1 MSPKGRPEGES
12 APKRVSAK
20 GSLASS
26 ALTTGARALRG
37 FAILEALVT
46 IVLLSFGILGLVGLQ
61 AKMQA
66 AEMES
71 YQRSQ
76 ALLLLEDMAAR
87 LNTNRAVA
95 ADYVTATPVGTGGTE
110 PTDCS
115 AKAVGYERDLCEW
128 SNALKGSAET
138 LGGNAVG
145 TLIGGRGCIEE
156 IAGAV
161 PPRYQIVV
169 TWQGLHQ
176 SRAPDIACATGAY
189 GNEALGLR
197 RAVVKVVAIADL
209 TP

>member
-1 MSPKGRPEGES
+1 MSS
-12 APKRVSAK
+12 APAAGV
-20 GSLASS
+20 
-26 ALTTGARALRG
+26 RALRG

-87 LNTNRAVA
+87 LSTNRAVA
-95 ADYVTATPVGTGGTE
+95 ANYVTATPLGTGDAE
-110 PTDCS
+110 PADCS
-115 AKAVGYERDLCEW
+115 AKAVGNERDLCEW
-128 SNALKGSAET
+128 SNALKGSAEQ

-145 TLIGGRGCIEE
+145 SLIGGRGCIEE
-156 IAGAV
+156 IAGAL

-176 SRAPDIACATGAY
+176 SRAPNIACASGAY
-189 GNEALGLR
+189 GSEALGLR
-197 RAVVKVVAIADL
+197 RAVAKVVAIADL

>member
-1 MSPKGRPEGES
+1 MSYGLS
-12 APKRVSAK
+12 
-20 GSLASS
+20 
-26 ALTTGARALRG
+26 TGVRAVRG

-95 ADYVTATPVGTGGTE
+95 ASYVTATPVGTGDAE
-110 PTDCS
+110 PADCS
-115 AKAVGYERDLCEW
+115 VKAIGNARDLCEW
-128 SNALKGSAET
+128 SNALKGSAEE
-138 LGGNAVG
+138 LDGNAVG
-145 TLIGGRGCIEE
+145 SLIGGRGCIEAL
-156 IAGAV
+156 AGAA
-161 PPRYQIVV
+161 PPSYQIVV
-169 TWQGLHQ
+169 TWQGLHR
-176 SRAPDIACATGAY
+176 SRAPDIACANGTY
-189 GNEALGLR
+189 GTEALGLR
-197 RAVVKVVAIADL
+197 RAVAKVVAIADL

>member
-1 MSPKGRPEGES
+1 MSCGS
-12 APKRVSAK
+12 A
-20 GSLASS
+20 
-26 ALTTGARALRG
+26 TRAAAPRG

-87 LNTNRAVA
+87 LSTNRAVA
-95 ADYVTATPVGTGGTE
+95 VDYVTATPVGTGDSE
-110 PTDCS
+110 PADCS
-115 AKAVGYERDLCEW
+115 VKALGHERDLCEW
-128 SNALKGSAET
+128 SNALKGSAEQ

-145 TLIGGRGCIEE
+145 SLIGGRGCIDE
-156 IAGAV
+156 IAGAT

-169 TWQGLHQ
+169 AWQGLHQ
-176 SRAPDIACATGAY
+176 SRAPDFECASGNY
-189 GNEALGLR
+189 GSEALGLR
-197 RAVVKVVAIADL
+197 RAVAKVVAIADL

>member
-1 MSPKGRPEGES
+1 MNRAHA
-12 APKRVSAK
+12 APKHA
-20 GSLASS
+20 A
-26 ALTTGARALRG
+26 RG

-46 IVLLSFGILGLVGLQ
+46 IIVLAFGILGLVGLQ

-76 ALLLLEDMAAR
+76 ALILLQDMSAR
-87 LNTNRAVA
+87 VSANRGVA
-95 ADYVTATPVGTGGTE
+95 TEYVTANPVGIGDAE

-115 AKAVGYERDLCEW
+115 GKALGSARDLCEW
-128 SNALKGSAET
+128 SNALKGSAER

-145 TLIGGRGCIEE
+145 SLIGGRGCIEQIE
-156 IAGAV
+156 GPV
-161 PPRYQIVV
+161 PPQFRIVV

-176 SRAPDIACATGAY
+176 TLAPSFACAQGSY
-189 GNEALGLR
+189 GSEALGLR
-197 RAVVKVVAIADL
+197 RAVGKVVAIADL